1 MTIQQYYTV
10 VLDKKIIDQHRD
22 ALLNSSQFEHIE
34 MPALLTPNFD
44 RIKNASQGDEDE
56 QQQKPNK
63 RYKHWSF
70 VDNLQLLIQ
79 FIVLESLDFSK
90 VQELF
95 QQRDIH
101 SCRVKWT
108 NDLIRFNSKGVN
120 YSWKTFMVAVV
131 LDFHSLVAIKSH
143 PAVKKHFPEVKEKV
157 LTTLYSVDY
166 PCFMTSTDYRKQIA
180 KAILSIYEQHV
191 SLEELE
197 ESPPDE
203 PKGAAASSF
212 YSKMKTN
219 SFSILQETRENTKA
233 YEQLMREIKRK
244 ASKLVIE

>member
-10 VLDKKIIDQHRD
+10 VFDKKILEQHRD
-22 ALLNSSQFEHIE
+22 ALLNPNHFEHIE
-34 MPALLTPNFD
+34 MPTLTIPNFD
-44 RIKNASQGDEDE
+44 RIKNASPSDEDE
-56 QQQKPNK
+56 QQSKPNK

-79 FIVLESLDFSK
+79 FIILESLDFSK
-90 VQELF
+90 AQELF

-131 LDFHSLVAIKSH
+131 LDFHSLATIRNH
-143 PAVKKHFPEVKEKV
+143 PAVKTCFSEVKERI
-157 LTTLYSVDY
+157 LTTIYSVDY
-166 PCFMTSTDYRKQIA
+166 PCFMTSTDYRRQIA
-180 KAILSIYEQHV
+180 KAILSIYKQCV
-191 SLEELE
+191 SLEDLE
-197 ESPPDE
+197 KSPPDE
-203 PKGAAASSF
+203 PKGLPTPSF

-233 YEQLMREIKRK
+233 YEQLVREIKRK